1 MERLKS
7 FYMFKN
13 LSQHQLLRLK
23 EISKTKEYKKGN
35 ILFYEGEKPKHL
47 ILLSD
52 GILQIY
58 KSDPRGNKII
68 LHSFFQPSLIAEI
81 ANFERMPY
89 PATAEFLTD
98 GKVVLIDYDIF
109 EKEFLKNPEVAF
121 TIIKSLSD
129 KVRLLENVIT
139 YDIVLSST
147 GRVAKF
153 IYEHEEEFLT
163 LKKSEIASIM
173 NITPETL
180 SRIISKF
187 KKLGLI
193 KKGEKG
199 YVVVDREGLRSF
211 FE

>member
-13 LSQHQLLRLK
+13 LSQAQFKRLK
-23 EISKTKEYKKGN
+23 EISKVKEYKKGN
-35 ILFYEGEKPKHL
+35 ILFYEGDRPEHL
-47 ILLSD
+47 IVLTE

-58 KSDPRGNKII
+58 KSDPKGNKII

-81 ANFERMPY
+81 ANFERMRY
-89 PATAEFLTD
+89 PATAEFITD
-98 GKVVLIDYDIF
+98 GKVVFIDYDIF

-153 IYEHEEEFLT
+153 IYDHEEDFLR

-187 KKLGLI
+187 KKLGLLI
-193 KKGEKG
+193 KEGSG
-199 YVVVDREGLRSF
+199 YKVVDKEGLKSF

>member
-1 MERLKS
+1 
-7 FYMFKN
+7 MFKN
-13 LSQHQLLRLK
+13 LSETSLQRLK
-23 EISKTKEYKKGN
+23 SISKEKAYKKGN
-35 ILFYEGEKPKHL
+35 ILFYEGDRPEHL
-47 ILLSD
+47 IVLTE

-58 KSDPRGNKII
+58 KSDPKGNKIV
-68 LHSFFQPSLIAEI
+68 LHSFYQPSLIAEI
-81 ANFERMPY
+81 ANFEKIAY

-98 GKVVLIDYDIF
+98 GKVIKIDYEIF

-153 IYEHEEEFLT
+153 IYEHEDDFLH

-187 KKLGLI
+187 KKLGLLA
-193 KKGEKG
+193 KKEGG
-199 YVVVDREGLRSF
+199 YKVVDKEGLRSF